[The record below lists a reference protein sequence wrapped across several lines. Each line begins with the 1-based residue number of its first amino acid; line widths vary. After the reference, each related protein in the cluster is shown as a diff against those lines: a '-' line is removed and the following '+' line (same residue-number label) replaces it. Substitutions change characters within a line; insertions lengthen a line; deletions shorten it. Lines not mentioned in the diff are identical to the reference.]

1 MTILTVATTNTFN
14 EFRITTNEVIGEV
27 NKLTDGT
34 ANLVIDTITANT
46 FVGVV
51 TDLDIVGDTGNDVIT
66 LGTDTLSFAGGNGIS
81 SIVTSNTIQYDL
93 ETSGV
98 VSGVYADANT
108 VPQISVDSYGRVTSV
123 ANVSIAISSG
133 AVSGLATSA
142 TTDTTN
148 ANNITSGTLDAA
160 RLATSGVSSGTYGS
174 SSNVTQIVVDDKGRV
189 TSASNTAIS
198 ISSSAVSGLANSAT
212 VDTTNASNI
221 TAGTLDA
228 TRLATSGV
236 TANTYGSSSKIPIIT
251 VDQYGRITS
260 ASNTDVAGVSN
271 FQYFAANSNFVINT
285 ADGNSY
291 AAGIGQDLG
300 TSANVTFQDLTVTG
314 NVAFTGNTIL
324 VTANNLI
331 VEDNIIQLAKDNTT
345 DIVDIGILGHYND
358 GANVHTGFFRDA
370 TDSIWKLFQNYP
382 IEPGANT
389 NIDTSNADFEFASFK
404 AHNITANG
412 VFYGNGSGLSS
423 LDASNVS
430 SGTLSSSRLP
440 TSGVSSGTYG
450 SASAVPQI
458 VVDQYGRATSVAN
471 VSIAIASGAVSGLA
485 TSATTDTTNA
495 SNITSGTLL
504 NTRTTANTANSAS
517 TIVARDDAGNFS
529 ANTITVTDLNS
540 TSDRTLKKN
549 VKVIVEPLS
558 IINSLNGVTFDWID
572 SGSSYGFIAQ
582 DFETVLPH
590 AVHTDERGI
599 KSINYSTVI
608 PFLVESIKVLEERI
622 RALEEQK

>member
-14 EFRITTNEVIGEV
+14 EFRTTTNEVIGEV

-46 FVGVV
+46 FTGVV

-66 LGTDTLSFAGGNGIS
+66 LGTDILSFAGGNGIS
-81 SIVTSNTIQYDL
+81 SIVTSNTITYNL

-98 VSGVYADANT
+98 VSGLYANANT

-148 ANNITSGTLDAA
+148 ASNITTGTLNAT

-198 ISSSAVSGLANSAT
+198 ISSGAVSGLANSAT

-236 TANTYGSSSKIPIIT
+236 TANTYGSASKIPIIT

-324 VTANNLI
+324 VTANNLV
-331 VEDNIIQLAKDNTT
+331 VEDNIIHLAKDNTT

-358 GANVHTGFFRDA
+358 GASVHTGFFRDA

-430 SGTLSSSRLP
+430 SGTL
-440 TSGVSSGTYG
+440 
-450 SASAVPQI
+450 
-458 VVDQYGRATSVAN
+458 
-471 VSIAIASGAVSGLA
+471 
-485 TSATTDTTNA
+485 
-495 SNITSGTLL
+495 L

-517 TIVARDDAGNFS
+517 TIVARDGAGNFS

-540 TSDRTLKKN
+540 TSDRTLKTN